1 MTDYEWAQVY
11 SYILQ
16 FEQEGL
22 VTRTFRRLDT
32 AQQQVIIQAILDEA
46 IAKGPTQLNIK
57 QVAERAGVSVG
68 SLYTYFRS
76 REGVLNFA
84 IEMCV
89 RLVTGAMEE
98 YGPVIAAMPLREALA
113 TYLSSG
119 VEWSRTLAGLLTFFA
134 RAAYHGDPALTDRVV
149 TPVANSMREAVQKIL
164 TQAAARG
171 EIRPDLDM
179 EATVRVVNTLLV
191 AVGDAQLLPYLN
203 NYFQVTGGD
212 VSPEQ
217 VQAALI
223 ELILHGIGAPGG
235 KE

>member
-1 MTDYEWAQVY
+1 MTDYEWVQVH

-22 VTRTFRRLDT
+22 VTRTFRRLDM

-76 REGVLNFA
+76 RDGLLTFA

-98 YGPVIAAMPLREALA
+98 YGPAIAALSLREALA

-119 VEWSRTLAGLLTFFA
+119 VEWGRTLAGLLTFFA
-134 RAAYHGDPALTDRVV
+134 RAAYHGDPALADRVV
-149 TPVANSMREAVQKIL
+149 APVATSMLETVKEIL
-164 TQAAARG
+164 AQAAARG
-171 EIRPDLDM
+171 ELRPGLDM
-179 EATVRVVNTLLV
+179 EATARVVNTLLTV
-191 AVGDAQLLPYLN
+191 VGDAQLLPYLN

-217 VQAALI
+217 VQTALV
-223 ELILHGIGAPGG
+223 ELVLHGIGTPDKG
-235 KE
+235 E